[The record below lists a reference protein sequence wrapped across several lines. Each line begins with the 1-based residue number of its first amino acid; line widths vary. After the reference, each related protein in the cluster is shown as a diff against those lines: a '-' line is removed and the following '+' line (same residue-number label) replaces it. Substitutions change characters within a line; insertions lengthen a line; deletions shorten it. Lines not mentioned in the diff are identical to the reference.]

1 MKALPWWGK
10 PLLVAALAGA
20 ALYGADQF
28 GYRRAAN
35 LYAGKLATAEA
46 GHARQ
51 LLRLAEQ
58 RLTEQA
64 AAEAAYRRL
73 NEQAH
78 QVGWALLQTRRQ
90 LEVTQRQLKQRI
102 PDATRT
108 DGPRFTGL
116 GPDSLRL
123 YRQFL
128 GYPASGEAD
137 LPAADAGHAGEAA
150 AAAGTEAGLSP
161 ADLLEHAADYGQ
173 WCQQL
178 DAQLSAYLRLHAATE
193 PEVRP

>member
-1 MKALPWWGK
+1 MNVLPWWVK
-10 PLLVAALAGA
+10 PLLITALAGV

-28 GYRRAAN
+28 GYQRAAN
-35 LYAGKLATAEA
+35 VYTAQLSTA
-46 GHARQ
+46 DADHTRQ
-51 LLRLAEQ
+51 LLRLTEQ
-58 RLTEQA
+58 RLTEQTVA
-64 AAEAAYRRL
+64 QEAYQRL

-78 QVGWALLQTRRQ
+78 QVGWELLQTKQQ

-123 YRQFL
+123 YRQLL
-128 GYPASGEAD
+128 GYSASGEAD
-137 LPAADAGHAGEAA
+137 LPAADAGNVGEAA

-161 ADLLEHAADYGQ
+161 ADLLDHAADYGQ

-178 DAQLSAYLRLHAATE
+178 DAQLSAYIRLHSATE
-193 PEVRP
+193 PEVQP